1 MHTSAKPYSSALP
14 FKKQEGS
21 QNIYIYCTFRK
32 SGALERPLPESRPT
46 FVDNETI
53 ASWAFAQVGQV
64 QGANIMGGVGNGL
77 FAPAGLYSRE
87 QSIATILR
95 LFDAL
100 N

>member
-1 MHTSAKPYSSALP
+1 MIRMLAL
-14 FKKQEGS
+14 E
-21 QNIYIYCTFRK
+21 NIYIYCTFRK
-32 SGALERPLPESRPT
+32 SGALERPLPESCPT
-46 FVDNETI
+46 FSDNGAI

-77 FAPAGLYSRE
+77 YSRE
-87 QSIATILR
+87 RSIPTMLR

>member
-1 MHTSAKPYSSALP
+1 MLARLA
-14 FKKQEGS
+14 E
-21 QNIYIYCTFRK
+21 
-32 SGALERPLPESRPT
+32 ALERPLPESRPT

-77 FAPAGLYSRE
+77 FDPAGLYSRE